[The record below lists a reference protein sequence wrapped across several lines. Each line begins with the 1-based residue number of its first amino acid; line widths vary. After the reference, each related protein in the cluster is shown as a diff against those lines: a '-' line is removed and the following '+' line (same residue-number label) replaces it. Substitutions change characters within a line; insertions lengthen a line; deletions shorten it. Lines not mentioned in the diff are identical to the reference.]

1 MLNEPQDGN
10 IYYLN
15 AGFICNPMSD
25 AIISKI
31 AVPKSRNKVN
41 RSCVAE
47 W

>member
-1 MLNEPQDGN
+1 MLNEPHDGN

-15 AGFICNPMSD
+15 AGFICNRISD

-31 AVPKSRNKVN
+31 AVPKSHNKVN